1 MRSRCRL
8 PYKCR
13 ISLIVA
19 TVQRKPALYGAAGQH
34 HTWFLVG
41 PSQFRRGGMCTL
53 TTAAGCIE
61 CRVIWKRKS
70 RWRPGC
76 IGFMHGHVL
85 ENALKMC
92 MLGDRQQQERGEKK
106 HGYKYR
112 IPTMKQ
118 ESNRPTSTSTSMK
131 ATRGMSIE
139 RVRENRE
146 TEIRETRVF
155 LVRACQMTRR
165 RTTMPSQSRATA

>member
-1 MRSRCRL
+1 MGSRCRL
-8 PYKCR
+8 YKCR

-19 TVQRKPALYGAAGQH
+19 TVQRKPALCGAAGQH
-34 HTWFLVG
+34 YTWFQVG
-41 PSQFRRGGMCTL
+41 PCQFSRGGMCTL

-85 ENALKMC
+85 ENALKIG

-118 ESNRPTSTSTSMK
+118 ESNRPTSTSMK
-131 ATRGMSIE
+131 TTRGMSIE
-139 RVRENRE
+139 RGQRERRDGEMRE
-146 TEIRETRVF
+146 TSVF
-155 LVRACQMTRR
+155 LVRICQMTRR
-165 RTTMPSQSRATA
+165 RRTQCHLSLVPQP